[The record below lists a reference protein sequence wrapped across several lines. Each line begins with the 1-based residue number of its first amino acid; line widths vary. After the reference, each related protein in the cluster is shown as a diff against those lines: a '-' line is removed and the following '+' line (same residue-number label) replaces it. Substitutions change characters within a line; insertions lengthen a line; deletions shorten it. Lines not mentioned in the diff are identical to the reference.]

1 MMMVTNRQNE
11 RILFMCGIT
20 GYVGQKEAKD
30 ILLKGLEKLEYR
42 GYDSA
47 GICVAGN
54 NVLKSSKVKGRL
66 ANLTEKTSKEDMSG
80 HIGIGHTRW
89 ATHGAPTE
97 KNSHPHFSNDGN
109 FAVVHNG
116 IIENYLEL
124 RAFLTEKGFEF
135 ISETDT
141 EVVPQLLQYYY
152 NGDIFE
158 TFSKVVSKL
167 QGAYALGVVSTYDPE
182 TLYAV
187 RKDSPLIVG
196 LGKDE
201 NFIASDIPAIL
212 EHTRDIYL
220 LEQNEFAIL
229 TKDTV
234 QIVDADKK
242 PISKEIFK
250 VNWDVAAA
258 EKDGY
263 EFYMLKEIME
273 QPKAISDT
281 IMPRING
288 KVINMSEISLS
299 DDYFKNLR
307 KVYVVACGSAYHV
320 GLVGKNVIEGI
331 ARVNTEVE
339 LASEFRYRKPIIN
352 EGDLVVIIS
361 QSGETSDTLAAL
373 RYAKQYKANILSIV
387 NVKGSSIARESD
399 DVLYTHAG
407 PEIAVATTK
416 AYSAQM
422 QVMILLG
429 LHMAKVRGCLDDSV
443 LENMVEEM
451 KSIPDKI
458 RHLTADLKPYEE
470 LGKKFKD
477 CSNVFFIGRGL
488 DYSIAM
494 EGSLKL
500 KEISY
505 IHSEAYAAGEL
516 KHGTISLIEEGTLVF
531 ALATQ
536 DELFEKML
544 SNIKEVKAR
553 GAYVI
558 AVATEGHKD
567 IAKEADSVIYIPET
581 FSELRGAL
589 EIVPLQLIAYNIS
602 YAKGLD
608 VDKPRNL
615 AKSVTVE

>member
-1 MMMVTNRQNE
+1 
-11 RILFMCGIT
+11 MCGIT
-20 GYVGQKEAKD
+20 GYVGTKEAKD
-30 ILLKGLEKLEYR
+30 VLLNGLSKLEYR

-47 GICVAGN
+47 GICVVGN
-54 NVLKSSKVKGRL
+54 ETLKSSKVKGRL
-66 ANLTEKTSKEDMSG
+66 VNLVEKTASEDMSG

-97 KNSHPHFSNDGN
+97 QNSHPHFSNDGN

-124 RAFLTEKGFEF
+124 RAFLTEKGFKF
-135 ISETDT
+135 MSETDT

-158 TFSKVVSKL
+158 TFSKVVGML

-182 TLYAV
+182 TIYAV

-212 EHTRDIYL
+212 EYTRDIYL
-220 LEQNEFAIL
+220 LEQGEFAII
-229 TKDTV
+229 TKDTATV
-234 QIVDADKK
+234 VDKDKNV
-242 PISKEIFK
+242 INKEIFK
-250 VNWDVAAA
+250 VNWDVSSA

-263 EFYMLKEIME
+263 DFFMLKEIME
-273 QPKAISDT
+273 QPKAVSET

-288 KVINMSEISLS
+288 NKINMSEISLS
-299 DDYFKNLR
+299 EDYFKNLK
-307 KVYVVACGSAYHV
+307 KVYIIACGSAYHV

-331 ARVNTEVE
+331 ARVSTEVE

-352 EGDLVVIIS
+352 EGDLVIVIS

-373 RYAKQYKANILSIV
+373 RYAKQHKANILSVV

-399 DVLYTHAG
+399 DVIYTHAG

-429 LHMAKVRGCLDDSV
+429 LYMAGVRKSV
-443 LENMVEEM
+443 DEATLEGMVAEM
-451 KSIPDKI
+451 KTIPDKI
-458 RHLTADLKPYEE
+458 RQITSDIKKYEDF
-470 LGKKFKD
+470 GNKFKD

-488 DYSIAM
+488 DYAIAM

-553 GAYVI
+553 GAYVVAI
-558 AVATEGHKD
+558 ATEGHKD

-589 EIVPLQLIAYNIS
+589 EIVPLQLIAYHIS

>member
-1 MMMVTNRQNE
+1 MVTN
-11 RILFMCGIT
+11 IDKMKGIIIMCGIT
-20 GYVGQKEAKD
+20 GYVGQKQAKD

-47 GICVAGN
+47 GICVVGKES
-54 NVLKSSKVKGRL
+54 LKSSKVKGRL
-66 ANLTEKTSKEDMSG
+66 ANLMEKTSAEDMTG
-80 HIGIGHTRW
+80 TVGIGHTRW

-97 KNSHPHFSNDGN
+97 INSHPHFSNDGN

-124 RAFLTEKGFEF
+124 RAFLTEKGFSF
-135 ISETDT
+135 LSETDT
-141 EVVPQLLQYYY
+141 EVVPQLLQYHY

-158 TFSKVVSKL
+158 TLTKVVGML
-167 QGAYALGVVSTYDPE
+167 EGAYALGVVSTYEPE

-196 LGKDE
+196 LGENE

-212 EHTRDIYL
+212 EHTRSIYL
-220 LEQNEFAIL
+220 LEQGEYAIL
-229 TKDTV
+229 TKDKV
-234 QIVDADKK
+234 EIVDKNK
-242 PISKEIFK
+242 NSISKEVFE
-250 VNWDVAAA
+250 VNWDVSSA

-263 EFYMLKEIME
+263 DFYMLKEIME
-273 QPKAISDT
+273 QPKAVNDT
-281 IMPRING
+281 IMPRISGNR
-288 KVINMSEISLS
+288 INMSEIDLT
-299 DDYFKNLR
+299 DDYFKNLK
-307 KVYVVACGSAYHV
+307 KVYVIACGSAYHV
-320 GLVGKNVIEGI
+320 GLVGKNIIEGI
-331 ARVNTEVE
+331 ARVNTEVD

-352 EGDLVVIIS
+352 EGDLVIVIS

-373 RYAKQYKANILSIV
+373 RYAKEYKANILSVV

-399 DVLYTHAG
+399 NVIYTHAG

-429 LHMAKVRGCLDDSV
+429 LHMAHVRGCIDDAT
-443 LENMVEEM
+443 LENMVAEM
-451 KSIPDKI
+451 KSVPEKI
-458 RHLTADLKPYEE
+458 RKLTADVKQYEE
-470 LGKKFKD
+470 LGNKFKD

-516 KHGTISLIEEGTLVF
+516 KHGTISLIEDGTLVF

-567 IAKEADSVIYIPET
+567 IAKEADSVIYIPKT
-581 FSELRGAL
+581 FKELRGAL
-589 EIVPLQLIAYNIS
+589 EIVPLQLIAYYIS